1 MAKKTKNNTLDRLK
15 TMSKN
20 SRGNLMRNNL
30 RILKYGVI
38 GYGRNIWLSITS
50 TFVMTLTLILLF
62 VTIIASII
70 LSSTADRMRDK
81 IDITI
86 FFRPGTDISTLQE
99 MTDIIKKDSNVKSAE
114 YSTSEQEYEK
124 FVEETKKT
132 GDVALLATLNDDE
145 MKEVML
151 KSMQSTIRVKV
162 YNADRLDNIKDIVNM
177 NATFRE
183 NIDTKKE
190 PTYNTNDTA
199 IETIASWSNIAKTG
213 GFALSGIFLI
223 ISILVIFNTIRMAI
237 YSRSEEIYMEKLVG
251 ADNHFVRGPFLVEAM
266 ISGILAGIFST
277 IIGFLLFGFAAPKLT
292 SYDIDISE
300 ISKVIYSPKMCL
312 IALSLI
318 FLGMIIAFSSSR
330 LAVSKYL
337 KRV

>member
-86 FFRPGTDISTLQE
+86 FFRPGTEISTLQE

-266 ISGILAGIFST
+266 ISGILAGVFST

>member
-1 MAKKTKNNTLDRLK
+1 MTNKSKNSTIDRLK

-20 SRGNLMRNNL
+20 SRGNFLRNNL

-62 VTIIASII
+62 ITVIASII

-86 FFRPGTDISTLQE
+86 FFKPGTEVAALQE
-99 MTDIIKKDSNVKSAE
+99 MTDIVKKDSNVKSAE
-114 YSTSEQEYEK
+114 YSTSDQEYAK
-124 FVEETKKT
+124 VIDDTKKT
-132 GDVALLATLNDDE
+132 GDAALLATLNDDD
-145 MKEVML
+145 MKEAML
-151 KSMQSTIRVKV
+151 KSMQSTLRIKV
-162 YNADRLDNIKDIVNM
+162 YNADRLDNIKNLV
-177 NATFRE
+177 ATNTTFKDNLDPKR
-183 NIDTKKE
+183 E
-190 PTYNTNDTA
+190 PTYNTNNTA
-199 IETIASWSNIAKTG
+199 IETIASWANIAKTG
-213 GFALSGIFLI
+213 GFALSGVFLV

-266 ISGILAGIFST
+266 ISGILAGVFAT
-277 IIGFLLFGFAAPKLT
+277 ILGFLTFGFAAPKLT
-292 SYDIDISE
+292 SYDIDVSE
-300 ISKVIYSPKMCL
+300 IGKIIYSPNYLLVSLAL
-312 IALSLI
+312 IL
-318 FLGMIIAFSSSR
+318 LGIIIAFTSSR

-337 KRV
+337 KKV

>member
-86 FFRPGTDISTLQE
+86 FFRPGTEISTLQE

-318 FLGMIIAFSSSR
+318 FLGIIIAFSSSR

>member
-62 VTIIASII
+62 VTIIASVI

-86 FFRPGTDISTLQE
+86 FFRPGTEISTLQE

>member
-38 GYGRNIWLSITS
+38 GYDRNIWLSITS

-86 FFRPGTDISTLQE
+86 FFRPGTEISTLQE

>member
-86 FFRPGTDISTLQE
+86 FFRPGTEVSTLQE

>member
-86 FFRPGTDISTLQE
+86 FFRPGTEISTLQE
-99 MTDIIKKDSNVKSAE
+99 MTDIVKKDSNVKSAE

>member
-1 MAKKTKNNTLDRLK
+1 MTNKSKNSTIDRLK

-20 SRGNLMRNNL
+20 SRGNFLRNNL

-62 VTIIASII
+62 ITVIASII

-86 FFRPGTDISTLQE
+86 FFKPGTEVAALQE
-99 MTDIIKKDSNVKSAE
+99 MTDIVKKDSNVKSAE
-114 YSTSEQEYEK
+114 YSTSDQEYAK
-124 FVEETKKT
+124 VIDDTKKT
-132 GDVALLATLNDDE
+132 GDAALLATLNDDD
-145 MKEVML
+145 MKEAML
-151 KSMQSTIRVKV
+151 KSMQSTLRIKV
-162 YNADRLDNIKDIVNM
+162 YNADRLDNIKNIVTTNT
-177 NATFRE
+177 TFKDNLDPKR
-183 NIDTKKE
+183 E
-190 PTYNTNDTA
+190 PTYNTNNTA
-199 IETIASWSNIAKTG
+199 IETIASWANIAKTG
-213 GFALSGIFLI
+213 GFALSGVFLV

-266 ISGILAGIFST
+266 ISGILAGVFAT
-277 IIGFLLFGFAAPKLT
+277 ILGFLTFGFAAPKLT
-292 SYDIDISE
+292 SYDIDVSE
-300 ISKVIYSPKMCL
+300 IGKIIYSPNYL
-312 IALSLI
+312 LVSLALI
-318 FLGMIIAFSSSR
+318 FLGIIIAFTSSR

-337 KRV
+337 KKV

>member
-62 VTIIASII
+62 ITIIASII

-86 FFRPGTDISTLQE
+86 FFRPGTEISTLQE

-162 YNADRLDNIKDIVNM
+162 YNTDRLDNIKDIVNM

-318 FLGMIIAFSSSR
+318 FLGIIIAFSSSR

>member
-86 FFRPGTDISTLQE
+86 FFRPGTEISTLQE

-300 ISKVIYSPKMCL
+300 ISKVIYSPKICL

>member
-15 TMSKN
+15 TMAKN

-86 FFRPGTDISTLQE
+86 FFRPGTEISTLQE

>member
-86 FFRPGTDISTLQE
+86 FFRPGTEVSTLQE
-99 MTDIIKKDSNVKSAE
+99 MTDIIKKDSNVKSTE

-318 FLGMIIAFSSSR
+318 SLGIIIAFSSSR

>member
-1 MAKKTKNNTLDRLK
+1 MTNKSKNSTIDRLK

-20 SRGNLMRNNL
+20 SRGNFLRNNL

-62 VTIIASII
+62 ITVIASII

-86 FFRPGTDISTLQE
+86 FFKPGTEVAALQE
-99 MTDIIKKDSNVKSAE
+99 MTDIVKKDSNVKSAE
-114 YSTSEQEYEK
+114 YSTSDQEYAK
-124 FVEETKKT
+124 VIDDTKKT
-132 GDVALLATLNDDE
+132 GDAALLATLNDDD
-145 MKEVML
+145 MKEAML
-151 KSMQSTIRVKV
+151 KSMQSTLRIKV
-162 YNADRLDNIKDIVNM
+162 YNADRLDNIKNIVTTNT
-177 NATFRE
+177 TFKDNLDPKR
-183 NIDTKKE
+183 E
-190 PTYNTNDTA
+190 PTYNTNNTA
-199 IETIASWSNIAKTG
+199 IETIASWANIAKTG
-213 GFALSGIFLI
+213 GFALSGVFLV

-266 ISGILAGIFST
+266 ISGILAGVFASIL
-277 IIGFLLFGFAAPKLT
+277 GFLIFGFAAPKLT
-292 SYDIDISE
+292 SYDIDVSE
-300 ISKVIYSPKMCL
+300 IGKIIYSPNYL
-312 IALSLI
+312 LVSLALI
-318 FLGMIIAFSSSR
+318 FLGIIIAFTSSR

-337 KRV
+337 KKV

>member
-1 MAKKTKNNTLDRLK
+1 MTNKSKNSTIDRLK

-20 SRGNLMRNNL
+20 SRGNFLRNNL

-62 VTIIASII
+62 ITVIASII

-86 FFRPGTDISTLQE
+86 FFKPGTEVAALQE
-99 MTDIIKKDSNVKSAE
+99 MTDIVKKDSNVKSAE
-114 YSTSEQEYEK
+114 YSTSDQEYAK
-124 FVEETKKT
+124 VIDDTKKT
-132 GDVALLATLNDDE
+132 GDAALLATLNDDD
-145 MKEVML
+145 MKEAML
-151 KSMQSTIRVKV
+151 KSMQSTLRIKV
-162 YNADRLDNIKDIVNM
+162 YNADRLDNIKNLV
-177 NATFRE
+177 ATNTTFKDNLDPKR
-183 NIDTKKE
+183 E
-190 PTYNTNDTA
+190 PTYNTNNTA
-199 IETIASWSNIAKTG
+199 IETIASWANIAKTG
-213 GFALSGIFLI
+213 GFALSGVFLA

-266 ISGILAGIFST
+266 ISGILAGVFAT
-277 IIGFLLFGFAAPKLT
+277 ILGFLIFGFAAPKLT
-292 SYDIDISE
+292 SYDIDVSE
-300 ISKVIYSPKMCL
+300 IGKIIYSPNYLLVSLAL
-312 IALSLI
+312 IL
-318 FLGMIIAFSSSR
+318 LGIIIAFTSSR

-337 KRV
+337 KKV

>member
-1 MAKKTKNNTLDRLK
+1 MTNKSKNTTIDRLK

-20 SRGNLMRNNL
+20 SRGNFIRNNL
-30 RILKYGVI
+30 RILKYGII

-62 VTIIASII
+62 ITVIASMI
-70 LSSTADRMRDK
+70 LSTTADRMRDK

-86 FFRPGTDISTLQE
+86 FFKPGTEVVTLQE
-99 MTDIIKKDSNVKSAE
+99 MSDTIKKDTNVKTTE
-114 YSTSEQEYEK
+114 YSTSEQEYNKVIEDS
-124 FVEETKKT
+124 KKT
-132 GDVALLATLNDDE
+132 GDAALLATLNDSD
-145 MKEVML
+145 MKEAML
-151 KSMQSTIRVKV
+151 KSMQSTLRIKV
-162 YNADRLDNIKDIVNM
+162 YNADHLDNIKNIVNT
-177 NATFRE
+177 NPTFKD
-183 NIDTKKE
+183 NLDTKRE
-190 PTYNTNDTA
+190 PTYNTNNTA
-199 IETIASWSNIAKTG
+199 IETIASWANIAKTG

-266 ISGILAGIFST
+266 ISGILAGIFAT
-277 IIGFLLFGFAAPKLT
+277 ILGFLTFGFAAPKLA
-292 SYDIDISE
+292 SYDIDINE
-300 ISKVIYSPKMCL
+300 ISKIIYSPSYFLVSLTL
-312 IALSLI
+312 IL
-318 FLGMIIAFSSSR
+318 LGIIIAFTSSR

>member
-30 RILKYGVI
+30 RILKYGII

-86 FFRPGTDISTLQE
+86 FFRPGTEVSTLQE

-318 FLGMIIAFSSSR
+318 FLGMVIAFSSSR

>member
-1 MAKKTKNNTLDRLK
+1 MAKKQRNTTEDRLR

-20 SRGNLMRNNL
+20 SRGNLFRNNL
-30 RILKYGVI
+30 RILKYGII

-62 VTIIASII
+62 VTVIASII

-86 FFRPGTDISTLQE
+86 FFKPGTENIVLQD
-99 MTDIIKKDSNVKSAE
+99 MSDIIKKDSNVKTADF
-114 YSTSEQEYEK
+114 STSEQEYEK
-124 FVEETKKT
+124 FVQETKKT
-132 GDVALLATLNDDE
+132 GDAALLATINDPD

-151 KSMQSTIRVKV
+151 NSMQSTLRIKV
-162 YNADRLDNIKDIVNM
+162 YNADHLDSIKDIVNT
-177 NATFRE
+177 NSIFLE
-183 NIDTKKE
+183 NIDSKKE

-199 IETIASWSNIAKTG
+199 IETIASWANIAKTG
-213 GFALSGIFLI
+213 GLALSGIFLI

-266 ISGILAGIFST
+266 ISGILAGLFAT
-277 IIGFLLFGFAAPKLT
+277 ILGFGVFGFAAPKLS
-292 SYDIDISE
+292 SYDIDVSE
-300 ISKVIYSPKMCL
+300 ISKVIYSPSML
-312 IALSLI
+312 LVALALVL
-318 FLGMIIAFSSSR
+318 LGIVIAFSSSR

>member
-86 FFRPGTDISTLQE
+86 FFRPGTEVSTLQE

-266 ISGILAGIFST
+266 ISGVLAGIFST

-318 FLGMIIAFSSSR
+318 FLGIIIAFSSSR

>member
-86 FFRPGTDISTLQE
+86 FFRPGTEISTLQE

-132 GDVALLATLNDDE
+132 V
-145 MKEVML
+145 
-151 KSMQSTIRVKV
+151 
-162 YNADRLDNIKDIVNM
+162 
-177 NATFRE
+177 
-183 NIDTKKE
+183 
-190 PTYNTNDTA
+190 
-199 IETIASWSNIAKTG
+199 
-213 GFALSGIFLI
+213 
-223 ISILVIFNTIRMAI
+223 
-237 YSRSEEIYMEKLVG
+237 LVG
-251 ADNHFVRGPFLVEAM
+251 R
-266 ISGILAGIFST
+266 
-277 IIGFLLFGFAAPKLT
+277 
-292 SYDIDISE
+292 
-300 ISKVIYSPKMCL
+300 
-312 IALSLI
+312 
-318 FLGMIIAFSSSR
+318 
-330 LAVSKYL
+330 
-337 KRV
+337 

>member
-20 SRGNLMRNNL
+20 SRSNLMRNNL

-86 FFRPGTDISTLQE
+86 FFRPGTEISTLQE

-318 FLGMIIAFSSSR
+318 FLGIIIAFSSSR

>member
-38 GYGRNIWLSITS
+38 GYGRDIWLSITS

-86 FFRPGTDISTLQE
+86 FFRPGTEVSTLQE

-318 FLGMIIAFSSSR
+318 FLGIIIAFSSSR

>member
-86 FFRPGTDISTLQE
+86 FFRPGTEVSTLQE

-318 FLGMIIAFSSSR
+318 FLGIIIAFSSSR

>member
-15 TMSKN
+15 TISKN

-86 FFRPGTDISTLQE
+86 FFRPGTEISTLQE

-318 FLGMIIAFSSSR
+318 FLGIIIAFSSSR

>member
-1 MAKKTKNNTLDRLK
+1 MTKKPKNSTIDRLK

-20 SRGNLMRNNL
+20 SRGNLLRNNL

-62 VTIIASII
+62 VTVIASII
-70 LSSTADRMRDK
+70 LSTTADRMRDK

-86 FFRPGTDISTLQE
+86 FFKPGTEVVALQE

-114 YSTSEQEYEK
+114 YSNSDQEYEK
-124 FVEETKKT
+124 VIEDTKKT
-132 GDVALLATLNDDE
+132 GDAALLTTLNDED
-145 MKEVML
+145 MKEAML
-151 KSMQSTIRVKV
+151 KSMQSTLRIKV
-162 YNADRLDNIKDIVNM
+162 YNADRLENIKNIVSTN
-177 NATFRE
+177 NTFKE
-183 NIDTKKE
+183 NLDPKRE
-190 PTYNTNDTA
+190 PTYDTNNTA
-199 IETIASWSNIAKTG
+199 IETIASWANIAKTG
-213 GFALSGIFLI
+213 GFALSGIFLV

-266 ISGILAGIFST
+266 ISGILAGIFAT
-277 IIGFLLFGFAAPKLT
+277 ILGFLTFGFAAPKLT

-300 ISKVIYSPKMCL
+300 ISKIIYSP
-312 IALSLI
+312 SY
-318 FLGMIIAFSSSR
+318 FLVF
-330 LAVSKYL
+330 LTL
-337 KRV
+337 LLFLTLFTF

>member
-86 FFRPGTDISTLQE
+86 FFRPGTEISTLQE

-277 IIGFLLFGFAAPKLT
+277 IIGFLLFGFAAPKLI